1 MPGARGLRD
10 GASARATP
18 RARGFPDGAVA
29 RGAEEVGS
37 LVDAAGT
44 MAEVR
49 SRREGTPEAGATEA
63 AGGFTTWTLTTLALG
78 TVVGGSFFLGSAIAI
93 RAAGPASLVAFLLGG
108 ALVYIILSALSE
120 MTVADPTPGAFRTYA
135 ERAYGPWAGFV
146 VGWVYWTGLALAM
159 SSEATAVAVL
169 LRGWVP
175 WLGQPAL
182 ATLIVLAV
190 TGVNLLGTG
199 LLARLEAGLAGVKVL
214 AILAFIG
221 LGLAV
226 IAGWVAG
233 RPALGLGALAGAPLL
248 PHGIGG
254 LLGSMLIVMFSYAGF
269 EIIGLAA
276 PQARDPHRTVPR
288 AILWTTLGLAGLYT
302 AAVAVL
308 LHLVPT
314 ESLTPE
320 VSPLVAGLRAGG
332 LGWAAGAVGAVLVV
346 AILSTMLAALFGL
359 GQMVR
364 SLAEEGHGPAW
375 LREESDYPRRGILLS
390 AGAMLAGVSLSYL
403 LPRQVYLFL
412 VSSGGF
418 SLLFVYA
425 VILATHLRHRRT
437 VGCPPRG
444 RCQLPGY
451 PYTTWAAL
459 VAVVAILLG
468 MPLVPGQGAGL
479 AAGLLLV
486 ALYGLVYRVGAWRGR
501 GGAGAEAD

>member
-1 MPGARGLRD
+1 M
-10 GASARATP
+10 
-18 RARGFPDGAVA
+18 
-29 RGAEEVGS
+29 
-37 LVDAAGT
+37 DAAGT
-44 MAEVR
+44 LAEAR
-49 SRREGTPEAGATEA
+49 SRREDAVRASAGEE

-175 WLGQPAL
+175 WLEQPAL
-182 ATLIVLAV
+182 ATLIVLGV

-214 AILAFIG
+214 AVLAFII
-221 LGLAV
+221 LGAAA
-226 IAGWVAG
+226 IAGWVPG

-276 PQARDPHRTVPR
+276 PQAREPHRTVPR
-288 AILWTTLGLAGLYT
+288 AILWTILSLTGLYT

-308 LHLVPT
+308 LVLVPT

-320 VSPLVAGLRAGG
+320 LSPLVAGLRAGG
-332 LGWAAGAVGAVLVV
+332 LGWAAGAVGGVLVV

-364 SLAEEGHGPAW
+364 SLAAEGYGPAW
-375 LREESDYPRRGILLS
+375 LREEGGHPRRGILLS

-418 SLLFVYA
+418 ALLFVYA

-459 VAVVAILLG
+459 VAVVGILLG

-486 ALYGLVYRVGAWRGR
+486 ALYGLAYWIGVRRRRGE
-501 GGAGAEAD
+501 AGAEAD

>member
-1 MPGARGLRD
+1 
-10 GASARATP
+10 
-18 RARGFPDGAVA
+18 
-29 RGAEEVGS
+29 
-37 LVDAAGT
+37 
-44 MAEVR
+44 
-49 SRREGTPEAGATEA
+49 
-63 AGGFTTWTLTTLALG
+63 
-78 TVVGGSFFLGSAIAI
+78 
-93 RAAGPASLVAFLLGG
+93 
-108 ALVYIILSALSE
+108 
-120 MTVADPTPGAFRTYA
+120 
-135 ERAYGPWAGFV
+135 
-146 VGWVYWTGLALAM
+146 
-159 SSEATAVAVL
+159 
-169 LRGWVP
+169 
-175 WLGQPAL
+175 
-182 ATLIVLAV
+182 
-190 TGVNLLGTG
+190 VNLLGTG

-214 AILAFIG
+214 AVLAFII
-221 LGLAV
+221 LGAAA
-226 IAGWVAG
+226 IAGWVPG

-276 PQARDPHRTVPR
+276 PQAREPHRTVPR
-288 AILWTTLGLAGLYT
+288 AILWTILSLTGLYT

-308 LHLVPT
+308 LVLVPT

-320 VSPLVAGLRAGG
+320 LSPLVAGLRAGG
-332 LGWAAGAVGAVLVV
+332 LGWAAGAVGGVLVV

-364 SLAEEGHGPAW
+364 SLAAEGYGPAW
-375 LREESDYPRRGILLS
+375 LREEGGHPRRGILLS

-418 SLLFVYA
+418 ALLFVYA

-459 VAVVAILLG
+459 VAVVGILLG

-486 ALYGLVYRVGAWRGR
+486 ALYGLAYWIGVRRRRGE
-501 GGAGAEAD
+501 AGAEAD